1 MSNFKT
7 TGKFTA
13 ESGGLYLI
21 TVDIMSDTFTA
32 EVGIFKNS
40 IMLRSLYLTTSINEY
55 WFTSSGSIAIELSKG
70 DRIWIKTLTS
80 MEIQDSKRSCVTVI
94 KVK

>member
-40 IMLRSLYLTTSINEY
+40 ISLYLTSSINEY